1 MKKLED
7 YMKEQNEELSEPKK
21 AKDKPDKNSMAYFM
35 PVKMDRQEAIDAK
48 LKNIQGSFF
57 GRPINKIKVGS
68 MTDVWVPYSYFVY
81 SYEIGKGGGKLNTR
95 RSGKVHI
102 IYDMNEKH
110 CIQYDEIEEGP
121 LPVEKKDTSAGER
134 MIIKVDR
141 DKEKMF
147 DIVEDYIQ
155 RQIMYK
161 TFARK
166 AKVKCIKHFEFYR
179 PAVML
184 EVFFKEKNRNIR
196 FAYLDSYAVKS
207 EHILGMKYRITH

>member
-7 YMKEQNEELSEPKK
+7 YLKEQSNKELKKPKK
-21 AKDKPDKNSMAYFM
+21 RQSKGKTFYYM
-35 PVKMDRQEAIDAK
+35 PIKADRQEAIDAK
-48 LKNIQGSFF
+48 LKFIQGSFF
-57 GRPINKIKVGS
+57 GRPINKVNVGEI
-68 MTDVWVPYSYFVY
+68 TDVWVPYSYFVY
-81 SYEIGKGGGKLNTR
+81 SYEIGKEGGKLGMR
-95 RSGKVHI
+95 RAGKLHI

-121 LPVEKKDTSAGER
+121 LPVEKKDFSDEEWP
-134 MIIKVDR
+134 IIKVDH
-141 DKEKMF
+141 DKDRIFEQ
-147 DIVEDYIQ
+147 VEDYIQ
-155 RQIMYK
+155 RKVMYK
-161 TFARK
+161 TFARRGRI
-166 AKVKCIKHFEFYR
+166 KCIEHFEFLR